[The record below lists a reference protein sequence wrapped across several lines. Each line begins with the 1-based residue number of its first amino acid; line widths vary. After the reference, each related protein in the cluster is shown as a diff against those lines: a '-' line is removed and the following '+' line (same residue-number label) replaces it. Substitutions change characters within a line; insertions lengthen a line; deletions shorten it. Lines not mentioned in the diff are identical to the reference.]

1 MKRIIWSTGF
11 VVRTAL
17 TALLVTAAVAEATGS
32 DSAATGPATSVVLML
47 IDNVGYGDLGCY
59 GNQLIK
65 TPHIDRLARQGVRC
79 TDFYVGSPS
88 CMPSRGALLT
98 GRHPVRNGL
107 NVQLWKT
114 SSTEQ
119 IGLPHRELLLP
130 QLLRPQGYKTACF
143 GKWNIGFA
151 RGSRPTERGFDEFFG
166 HASGNIDYYTHI
178 YAGEKDLYRGTQRV
192 EVDGYSTDLFAD
204 AACEFIRRHAR
215 RPFFVYLPFNAAHYP
230 NPRSK
235 QPGQPC
241 IWQAPAEHFQ
251 SYGYAPD
258 EQDPKKR
265 YRAVITALDA
275 GIGRVVNQLDALGLG
290 RRTLVILLSDNGA
303 FMLPNRGLEVASNL
317 PLRDGGVTLYE
328 GGIRVP
334 CIVRWP
340 GRITPGTVCR
350 RPLVSMD
357 LFVMI
362 VRAAGARLP
371 EDRVID
377 GRDPTAAFPMVG
389 HAVPHHWTGQAPS
402 PQRDLCFQWGSRSAI
417 RSGRYKLLRN
427 KDDQPWKLYD
437 LVGDPGET
445 RDLAA
450 EKPEVMARLARR
462 FERWTAEVR
471 Q

>member
-1 MKRIIWSTGF
+1 MSRGTWPFSSAVKI
-11 VVRTAL
+11 AL
-17 TALLVTAAVAEATGS
+17 AGLLVTAGAR
-32 DSAATGPATSVVLML
+32 AAAGGDPVRVKRSTNVVLML

-59 GNQLIK
+59 GNKSIK
-65 TPHIDRLARQGVRC
+65 TPEIDRLARQGVRC
-79 TDFYVGSPS
+79 TDFYIGSPS

-114 SSTEQ
+114 PSTEQ

-130 QLLRPQGYKTACF
+130 QLLRPQGYRTACF

-166 HASGNIDYYTHI
+166 HASGNMDYYTHI
-178 YAGEKDLYRGTQRV
+178 YAGQNDLYRGTEQI
-192 EVDGYSTDLFAD
+192 EAEGYSTDLFAE
-204 AACEFIRRHAR
+204 AACEFIRRNAR
-215 RPFFVYLPFNAAHYP
+215 RPFFAYVPFNAAHYP

-235 QPGQPC
+235 RPGQPC
-241 IWQAPAEHFQ
+241 IWQAPAEHFR
-251 SYGYAPD
+251 SYGYSPD
-258 EQDPKKR
+258 EQDPRKR

-275 GIGRVVNQLDALGLG
+275 GIGRVVRQIDTLGLSE
-290 RRTLVILLSDNGA
+290 RTLVILLSDNGA

-340 GRITPGTVCR
+340 PRIKPATVCR

-362 VRAAGARLP
+362 LRAAGAELP
-371 EDRVID
+371 GDRVID
-377 GRDPTAAFPMVG
+377 GRDPTAALAGEVG
-389 HAVPHHWTGQAPS
+389 SPHDHLFF
-402 PQRDLCFQWGSRSAI
+402 RWGSRSAV
-417 RSGRYKLLRN
+417 RRGRHKLLRN
-427 KDDQPWKLYD
+427 EEDEPWKLYD
-437 LVGDPGET
+437 LVDDLAET
-445 RDLAA
+445 KDLAA
-450 EKPEVMARLARR
+450 EKPEVVAGLARR
-462 FERWTAEVR
+462 FERWAAEVR
-471 Q
+471 R